1 MRQRDLESIQ
11 RFRREEQEREQR
23 EREERERPVRE
34 AQEQF
39 NQNLRQLHSVQ
50 RERILTQKDDEFR
63 LDPETTRPIPV
74 AQYPAW
80 QREQSALFKMQNP
93 DYYTCPENEAVLV
106 DYINRNLTG
115 DRAHPGIKLVSAKQL
130 TGAYRRLSEFG
141 LLKERPSPEPVAE
154 PTPEPV
160 TVYAQPAEPTGQE
173 GWDLKTGEKQF
184 FTDYQIARMS
194 ADEFR
199 KVFRLGQP
207 RIKDVLV

>member
-1 MRQRDLESIQ
+1 MKHRDLQSLQE
-11 RFRREEQEREQR
+11 FRREEAEREQH
-23 EREERERPVRE
+23 EREERERPVRA

-39 NQNLRQLHSVQ
+39 NQTARQLHATI
-50 RERILTQKDDEFR
+50 RERILTQRDDEFR
-63 LDPETTRPIPV
+63 LDPATTRPIPI
-74 AQYPAW
+74 AQVPSW
-80 QREQSALFKMQNP
+80 QKVQGEAFKAANP
-93 DYYTCPENEAVLV
+93 DYWPTPENEAVLV
-106 DYINRNLTG
+106 GYIERN
-115 DRAHPGIKLVSAKQL
+115 HPGIKLVSARQL
-130 TGAYRRLSEFG
+130 TEAYRRLSEFG
-141 LLKERPSPEPVAE
+141 LLQERSAPEHILE